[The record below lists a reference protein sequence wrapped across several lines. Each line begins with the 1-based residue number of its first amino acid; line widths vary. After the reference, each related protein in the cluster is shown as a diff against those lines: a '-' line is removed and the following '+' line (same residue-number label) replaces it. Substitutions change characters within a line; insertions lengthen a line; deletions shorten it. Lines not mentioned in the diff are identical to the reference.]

1 MASVTRITVNG
12 VSLAVTDHG
21 SARGG
26 DVRGLLLAHATGF
39 CGAVWRPL
47 VPGLR
52 ERFRVI
58 TLDQRGHGDSD
69 KPDGR
74 YAWADFS
81 TDLAGVIDGL
91 GLRDV
96 YAVGHSK
103 GGAAV
108 AGVAADRPGRIA
120 RAVLL
125 DPVLIGSLQD
135 GAVPP
140 NNILA
145 EGARRRRA
153 VWDSRQQMLDSFAAR
168 APFDVWRRDFLEA
181 YVDGGTFERGDGRVE
196 LKCPGEIEARVY
208 EGAALSSSI
217 AYLPRIAI
225 PTLIVSGGRS
235 LTLPPARAREAAAML
250 RDGRLEI
257 LPEVGHF
264 VPMEAPEPV
273 ERLLSAF
280 LE

>member
-1 MASVTRITVNG
+1 MPATVRIPVNG

-21 SARGG
+21 SASRAAPRAL
-26 DVRGLLLAHATGF
+26 VLAHATGF
-39 CGAVWRPL
+39 CGGVWRPL
-47 VPGLR
+47 VPALR

-69 KPDGR
+69 KPDSAYG
-74 YAWADFS
+74 WHDFVD
-81 TDLAGVIDGL
+81 DLAGVLDTL
-91 GLRDV
+91 RLRDV

-108 AGVAADRPGRIA
+108 AGVAAHHPGKIA

-125 DPVLIGSLQD
+125 DPVLVDPLPE
-135 GAVPP
+135 GAPVPG
-140 NNILA
+140 NVLA
-145 EGARRRRA
+145 VGARRRRR
-153 VWDSRQQMLDSFAAR
+153 VWDSREQMIESYAAR
-168 APFDVWRRDFLEA
+168 PPFDVWRRDFLEA
-181 YVDGGTFERGDGRVE
+181 YVEGGTFVRRDGCVE

-208 EGAALSSSI
+208 EGAAGSSSI
-217 AYLPRIAI
+217 AYLDKVAV

-235 LTLPPARAREAAAML
+235 LTLPPERARQAAAML

-257 LPEVGHF
+257 LPGIGHF
-264 VPMEAPEPV
+264 VPMEAPDEV
-273 ERLLSAF
+273 LRLLGAF